1 MEGIIIAATG
11 GKYVVY
17 SKGITYNVFPKGL
30 FRHKN
35 QHLLVG
41 DKVIFNDE
49 NFTIEVILDRSNE
62 LIRPKCANI
71 DQIFVVM
78 SVKQPELSIELIYK
92 FLTYVNMNGITAKVV
107 LTKIDLE
114 DKFDEINTLKDDL
127 ERLGIE
133 VYLVSPFEKET
144 IESLK
149 EQFKNKTSVLMGQ
162 TGVGKS
168 TLINAIDP
176 TFERKVGEYS
186 DALGRGKHQT
196 KEVLLLPY
204 EGGFIG
210 DTPGFSSLDLGIY
223 KEDLAQFFPGYN
235 QYYTKCFYS
244 NCLHQKEKDCE
255 VKTHIESGELS
266 KEAYGIYLKLLNELP
281 YKKERYS
288 L

>member
-17 SKGITYNVFPKGL
+17 SDGITYNVFPKGV
-30 FRHKN
+30 FRYKKLN
-35 QHLLVG
+35 LLVG
-41 DKVIFNDE
+41 DKVNFDE
-49 NFTIEVILDRSNE
+49 ETFTIVSTSLRSNE

-114 DKFDEINTLKDDL
+114 DNFNEINTLKEDL
-127 ERLGIE
+127 EKLGIE

-144 IESLK
+144 ILSLK
-149 EQFKNKTSVLMGQ
+149 EQFKNKVSILMGQ

-176 TFERKVGEYS
+176 SFERKVGEYS

-235 QYYTKCFYS
+235 QYYTSCFYS

-255 VKTHIESGELS
+255 VKAHIESGELS
-266 KEAYGIYLKLLNELP
+266 KEAYDIYLKLLNELP
-281 YKKERYS
+281 YKKERYN

>member
-17 SKGITYNVFPKGL
+17 SNGITYNVFPKGV
-30 FRHKN
+30 FRYKKLN
-35 QHLLVG
+35 LLVG
-41 DKVIFNDE
+41 DKVNFDE
-49 NFTIEVILDRSNE
+49 ETFTIVSTSVRSNE

-92 FLTYVNMNGITAKVV
+92 FLTYVNMNGITSKVV

-114 DKFDEINTLKDDL
+114 DNFNEINTLKEDL
-127 ERLGIE
+127 EKLGIE

-144 IESLK
+144 ILSLK
-149 EQFKNKTSVLMGQ
+149 EQFKNKVSILMGQ

-176 TFERKVGEYS
+176 SFERKVGEYS

-235 QYYTKCFYS
+235 QYYTSCFYS

-255 VKTHIESGELS
+255 VKAHIESGELS

-281 YKKERYS
+281 YKKERYN

>member
-17 SKGITYNVFPKGL
+17 SKGITYNVFPKGV
-30 FRHKN
+30 FRYKKLN
-35 QHLLVG
+35 LLVG
-41 DKVIFNDE
+41 DKVTFDDE
-49 NFTIEVILDRSNE
+49 TFTIITTLPRSNE

-114 DKFDEINTLKDDL
+114 DNFDEINTLKEDL
-127 ERLGIE
+127 EKLGIE

-144 IESLK
+144 ILSLK
-149 EQFKNKTSVLMGQ
+149 EQFKDKVSVLMGQ

-176 TFERKVGEYS
+176 AFERKVGEYS

-235 QYYTKCFYS
+235 QYYTNCFYS
-244 NCLHQKEKDCE
+244 NCLHQKEKNCE
-255 VKTHIESGELS
+255 IKAHIESGDLS
-266 KEAYGIYLKLLNELP
+266 KEAYEIYLKLLNELP
-281 YKKERYS
+281 YKKERYN

>member
-17 SKGITYNVFPKGL
+17 SNGITYNVFPKGV
-30 FRHKN
+30 FRYKKLN
-35 QHLLVG
+35 LLVG
-41 DKVIFNDE
+41 DKVTFDDE
-49 NFTIEVILDRSNE
+49 TFTIVSTSVRSNE

-92 FLTYVNMNGITAKVV
+92 FLTYVNMNGITSKVV

-114 DKFDEINTLKDDL
+114 DNFNEINTLKEDL
-127 ERLGIE
+127 EKLGIE

-144 IESLK
+144 ILSLK
-149 EQFKNKTSVLMGQ
+149 EQFKNKVSILMGQ

-176 TFERKVGEYS
+176 SFERKVGEYS

-235 QYYTKCFYS
+235 QYYTSCFYS

-255 VKTHIESGELS
+255 VKAHIESGELS
-266 KEAYGIYLKLLNELP
+266 KEAYDIYLKLLNELP
-281 YKKERYS
+281 YKKERYN

>member
-17 SKGITYNVFPKGL
+17 SNGITYNVFPKGV
-30 FRHKN
+30 FRYKKLN
-35 QHLLVG
+35 LLVG
-41 DKVIFNDE
+41 DKVTFDDE
-49 NFTIEVILDRSNE
+49 TFTIVSTSVRSNE

-92 FLTYVNMNGITAKVV
+92 FLTYVNMNGITSKVV

-114 DKFDEINTLKDDL
+114 DNFNEINTLKEDL
-127 ERLGIE
+127 EKLGIE

-144 IESLK
+144 ILSLK
-149 EQFKNKTSVLMGQ
+149 EQFKNKVSILMGQ

-176 TFERKVGEYS
+176 SFERKVGEYS

-204 EGGFIG
+204 EG
-210 DTPGFSSLDLGIY
+210 
-223 KEDLAQFFPGYN
+223 
-235 QYYTKCFYS
+235 
-244 NCLHQKEKDCE
+244 
-255 VKTHIESGELS
+255 
-266 KEAYGIYLKLLNELP
+266 
-281 YKKERYS
+281 
-288 L
+288 

>member
-30 FRHKN
+30 FRHQNK
-35 QHLLVG
+35 HLLVG
-41 DKVIFNDE
+41 DKVIVNDE
-49 NFTIEVILDRSNE
+49 TFTIEVIQDRSNE
-62 LIRPKCANI
+62 LIRPKCANV

-92 FLTYVNMNGITAKVV
+92 FLTYVNMNGIKAKVA

-114 DKFDEINTLKDDL
+114 DKFDEINTLKSDL
-127 ERLGIE
+127 EKLGIE

-144 IESLK
+144 VAKLK
-149 EQFKNKTSVLMGQ
+149 EEFKGKTSILMGQ

-204 EGGFIG
+204 EDGFIG

-255 VKTHIESGELS
+255 IKKHIESGELS
-266 KEAYGIYLKLLNELP
+266 KDAYEIYIKLLNELP

>member
-17 SKGITYNVFPKGL
+17 SKGITYNVFPKGV
-30 FRHKN
+30 FRYKKLN
-35 QHLLVG
+35 LLVG
-41 DKVIFNDE
+41 DKVNFDE
-49 NFTIEVILDRSNE
+49 ETFTIVSTSVRSNE

-92 FLTYVNMNGITAKVV
+92 FLTYVNMNGITSKVV

-114 DKFDEINTLKDDL
+114 DNFNEINTLKEDL
-127 ERLGIE
+127 EKLGIE

-144 IESLK
+144 ILSLK
-149 EQFKNKTSVLMGQ
+149 EQFKNKVSILMGQ

-176 TFERKVGEYS
+176 SFERKVGEYS

-235 QYYTKCFYS
+235 QYYTSCFYS

-255 VKTHIESGELS
+255 VKAHIESGELS
-266 KEAYGIYLKLLNELP
+266 KEAYDIYLKLLNELP
-281 YKKERYS
+281 YKKERYN